1 MIQGVQILLSQ
12 MVLGKIRVM
21 AAIGQNGTASLGTLL
36 KNKINYVIINKTTKV
51 AKRINDELD
60 IAGS

>member
-21 AAIGQNGTASLGTLL
+21 ATIGQNGTASLGSLL

-51 AKRINDELD
+51 AKRTKR
-60 IAGS
+60 